1 MILGDWAYV
10 KDWTNQQ
17 YNSDHSE
24 TKEEEEEEAAQ
35 SLSLFKIY
43 KITVFFGN
51 SILSESANFDYLFRS
66 Y

>member
-1 MILGDWAYV
+1 MILGDCAYV

-24 TKEEEEEEAAQ
+24 TKEEEEEEAQ

-43 KITVFFGN
+43 KITVLFGN
-51 SILSESANFDYLFRS
+51 SILSASANFDYLFRS